1 MSAWWNE
8 KVTDNTANPFGIEGY
23 SAHSY
28 GDAFADVYDQWYQDL
43 DDHDFIVMIS
53 DSLGPKPA
61 RILELG
67 VGTGRLVRVL
77 QSLRPDIADEIVG
90 IDSSAAMLEIARGN
104 CDASVV
110 LMQGDFSTT
119 LPDGPFDVIF
129 VGYNTLFNLPDEHA
143 LRSCMTLVSSRLGPE
158 GKFFVDVVLPP
169 QTSTQDHM
177 GIRSMSTTEVVVSV
191 SRHDAES
198 QHITGQFIQ
207 FTDGS
212 PVRLRP
218 WSIRYFSPTQLDTH
232 ARNAGLEMTQRVS
245 DGHDHSFDP
254 TADRHISC
262 FSLAPPK

>member
-1 MSAWWNE
+1 
-8 KVTDNTANPFGIEGY
+8 VTDNTANPFGIEGY
-23 SAHSY
+23 GAHSY

-43 DDHDFIVMIS
+43 DDRDFVAMICA
-53 DSLGPKPA
+53 SLGSTPA

-77 QSLRPDIADEIVG
+77 QTLRPGIADEIVG

-104 CDASVV
+104 CEASVV
-110 LMQGDFSTT
+110 LTQGDFSVT
-119 LPDGPFDVIF
+119 LPGGPFDVIF
-129 VGYNTLFNLPDEHA
+129 VGYNTLFNLPDEQA
-143 LRSCMTLVSSRLGPE
+143 LRSCMTLVASRLGPE
-158 GKFFVDVVLPP
+158 GKFFVDVVMPP

-191 SRHDAES
+191 SRHDAQN

-232 ARNAGLEMTQRVS
+232 AFDAGLVLTQRVS
-245 DGHDHSFDP
+245 DGNSDGFDP
-254 TADRHISC
+254 AAHRHISC
-262 FSLAPPK
+262 FSVAPPK